1 MRMVIALALSLM
13 PALAVAAG
21 AIATPTTCVAPT
33 VTSDGWPVAAPA
45 KEGFDPG
52 LICSIGPALK
62 GLTAVNM
69 DGAVVALHPNGVVVV
84 RHGTLVYEHYFG
96 RDDAHTVHPLMSISK
111 SVVALLAGVASD
123 HGWLKQVDAPA
134 FSYFPDDSD
143 LRSHDKDGITVRE
156 LLTMSSG
163 LSWPELAV
171 PYSNPANIVQRMAMA
186 PDPYRFVLARP
197 IAATPG
203 TVWHYNSGG
212 VELLGEILT
221 KVAHQPLDQF
231 AQQALFDPLG
241 IRYAD
246 WVWGRAAHLKV
257 AASWGLYLLPRD
269 LAKIGQLV
277 LNHGAWHGHQIVS
290 AQWINEMASPQVP
303 RFRKANEFHVNCYGY
318 LWWLGRSRV
327 GGQEINWVAGIG
339 HGGQK
344 LYVVPSLDLVV
355 VVTAGDYNFFP
366 ETSLVG
372 STALDIVLRA
382 ALEATSSQKR
392 LVSSGDETIRT
403 GKQ

>member
-1 MRMVIALALSLM
+1 MRMIIALALSLM
-13 PALAVAAG
+13 PSLAFAAG
-21 AIATPTTCVAPT
+21 AIATPTTCGAPT
-33 VTSDGWPVAAPA
+33 ASSDGWPVAAPA

-62 GLTAVNM
+62 GLTAVNV

-96 RDDAHTVHPLMSISK
+96 RDDAQRVHPLMSISK
-111 SVVALLAGVASD
+111 SVVALLAGIALD
-123 HGWLKQVDAPA
+123 HGWLKQVDARA

-143 LRSHDKDGITVRE
+143 LRSHDKDSITIRE

-163 LSWPELAV
+163 LSWPEQAV
-171 PYSNPANIVQRMAMA
+171 PYSNPANIVQRMALV

-197 IAATPG
+197 LAATPG

-212 VELLGEILT
+212 GELLGDILM

-246 WVWGRAAHLKV
+246 WVWERSQNDKL
-257 AASWGLYLLPRD
+257 AASWGLYLLPRG

-277 LNHGAWHGHQIVS
+277 LNHGTWHGHQIVS
-290 AQWINEMASPQVP
+290 AQWINEMTSPQVP
-303 RFRKANEFHVNCYGY
+303 PFKWTNNSHANCYGY
-318 LWWLGRSRV
+318 LWWLGESKV
-327 GGQEINWVAGIG
+327 GSQEINWVAGIG

-355 VVTAGDYNFFP
+355 VVTAGDYNLFP
-366 ETSLVG
+366 ASGLVG
-372 STALDIVLRA
+372 NTALGIVLRA
-382 ALEATSSQKR
+382 ALEATSSQKQS
-392 LVSSGDETIRT
+392 VSNGDETIQT